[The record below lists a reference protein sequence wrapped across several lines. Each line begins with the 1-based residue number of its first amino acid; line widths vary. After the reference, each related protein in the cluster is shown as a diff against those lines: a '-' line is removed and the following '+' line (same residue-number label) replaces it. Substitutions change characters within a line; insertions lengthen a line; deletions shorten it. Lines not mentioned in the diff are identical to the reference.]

1 MAEVKWIKLTVGMFD
16 GNSFKKIKK
25 AKIGGESF
33 RDKLTAVW
41 FELMDFAGKCNAGGQ
56 LIESP
61 EIPFTSIEDIAIL
74 IDREPEELSLC
85 MNYYIQNRMIVV
97 IDDIYMLANW
107 SKYQNIE
114 GMDRIREQNRKRVAK
129 HRQNQKLLN
138 CNVTSNV
145 TVTECNATDKEIDK
159 EIEIDKEKNKKRI
172 EYQLIAD
179 MYNEICISFPR
190 LTVLSEKRKQEI
202 KSRLNTYSIEQ
213 FKAMF
218 EMAEAS
224 PFLKG
229 QNSRN
234 WKANFDWMI
243 KDGNFAK
250 ILDGNY
256 SDEITGTT
264 HGTGGKIYGA
274 NGVEIDPTKD
284 DLDDLF

>member
-74 IDREPEELSLC
+74 IDREPEELNLC

-129 HRQNQKLLN
+129 HRQKQKLLE

-145 TVTECNATDKEIDK
+145 TATERNAIDKEID
-159 EIEIDKEKNKKRI
+159 IEDENKNKNKKKI
-172 EYQLIAD
+172 EYQLVAD
-179 MYNEICISFPR
+179 MYNEICISFPP
-190 LTVLSEKRKQEI
+190 LTVLSEEIKQEI
-202 KSRLNTYSIEQ
+202 QARLNTYSIEQ

-229 QNSRN
+229 QTGGN
-234 WKANFDWMI
+234 WQANFDWMI

-250 ILDGNY
+250 VLNGNY
-256 SDEITGTT
+256 SEKKPTAT
-264 HGTGGKIYGA
+264 HGA
-274 NGVEIDPTKD
+274 NGISIDHSKN